1 MRATFRSL
9 GLLIRG
15 TPRPSPRPIARCPL
29 PQGRFTHSSSHGHD
43 HGSSS
48 TFFGARRAAVFGVGL
63 GAVCMVAISSYG
75 KHIYA
80 DAPIAIEENGTFQ
93 EPSTKRL
100 IAKVINV
107 GGQKL
112 QLLGAGVRQVSD
124 ICALAAYMSACSLI
138 APMRLQVTFVK
149 LNVYTVSIY
158 GPQSL
163 FSYIRSSPLWKS
175 FTGAEFAKKPEQDMV
190 TNPYISD
197 LVRNA
202 STLVVH
208 IRPTRVTDGA
218 HIRNGILRF
227 LTKKLAVEDA
237 KGTVTDTQKHEIE
250 SAFDELRAVLPS
262 SRKIGKDDVLSFTL
276 ARDGLK
282 VEGVGVSGH
291 VKNRWVAE
299 RFFESYLEGAISPSL
314 KANVAATLEAAL
326 RN

>member
-1 MRATFRSL
+1 
-9 GLLIRG
+9 
-15 TPRPSPRPIARCPL
+15 
-29 PQGRFTHSSSHGHD
+29 
-43 HGSSS
+43 
-48 TFFGARRAAVFGVGL
+48 
-63 GAVCMVAISSYG
+63 
-75 KHIYA
+75 
-80 DAPIAIEENGTFQ
+80 
-93 EPSTKRL
+93 
-100 IAKVINV
+100 
-107 GGQKL
+107 
-112 QLLGAGVRQVSD
+112 
-124 ICALAAYMSACSLI
+124 
-138 APMRLQVTFVK
+138 MRLQVTFVK

-175 FTGAEFAKKPEQDMV
+175 FTSAEFAKKPEQDMM

-237 KGTVTDTQKHEIE
+237 KGTVTDTQKHEID

-276 ARDGLK
+276 VPDGLK

-314 KANVAATLEAAL
+314 KANVAATLETAL
-326 RN
+326 RK